1 MILLIWATLLLSV
14 RGSSAETAEKQH
26 CDYRGYC
33 VTLTEGELTAEAG
46 LCVVIP
52 CSFTTAYGFTPQSIV
67 WYKCEQ
73 STQQCDDSD
82 MIFHSKKYNQNVQPG
97 FRRRVSLLE
106 PDVSQNNCS
115 IRINN
120 LSDSDSG
127 SYQLRVNG
135 DRFGRPDGYTF
146 SQRATVSVTDLT
158 QKPSVMIPPL
168 TEGKQTTL
176 TCTAPGLC
184 SGSRPKISWM
194 WREAGGNDSYITE
207 NIAVVKTENLTAGTK
222 RYRSTL
228 DFSPSAEHHGTNITC
243 KVSFNGG
250 TTTEKTLTLN
260 VNYVKKVQIS
270 GNRNLK
276 KGETLN
282 LTCSVESFP
291 PSFVAWTK
299 RNCMG
304 SLIRNRR
311 SSTLVIPDVRAEH
324 SGQYVCEAMYM
335 ERPLL
340 SYVNITVSLDLVI
353 NCGSCRPVLPW
364 VVAGVSLSVHV
375 LVIIL
380 ISCLWNSRKK
390 VKPNQEDRTYMS
402 LQRTD
407 TSSEYEVIAQC

>member
-1 MILLIWATLLLSV
+1 MRMFALIWTTALLFV
-14 RGSSAETAEKQH
+14 TGTPAENQH
-26 CDYRGYC
+26 CVNGHC
-33 VTLTEGELTAEAG
+33 VTLTEGELAAEVG

-52 CSFTTAYGFTPQSIV
+52 CSFTTASDFTIRAIV
-67 WYKCEQ
+67 WYKCE
-73 STQQCDDSD
+73 TTKKTCGDSD
-82 MIFHSKKYNQNVQPG
+82 MIFHSNNKNNKNLQARFQG
-97 FRRRVSLLE
+97 RVLLLE
-106 PDVSQNNCS
+106 PDLRRNVCS
-115 IRINN
+115 IIIND
-120 LSDSDSG
+120 LWESDSG
-127 SYQLRVNG
+127 SYELRVKGLLNG
-135 DRFGRPDGYTF
+135 TAEEILFYP
-146 SQRATVSVTDLT
+146 RATVSVKGLT
-158 QKPSVMIPPL
+158 QKPSVMIPAL
-168 TEGKQTTL
+168 KEGKQAIL

-184 SGSRPKISWM
+184 SGSRPKISWT
-194 WREAGGNDSYITE
+194 WTEAGGKESDIPRSIISFRTE
-207 NIAVVKTENLTAGTK
+207 HLTAVTK
-222 RYRSTL
+222 RHRSTL
-228 DFSPSAEHHGTNITC
+228 NFSPSAEHHGTKITC
-243 KVSFNGG
+243 KVSFKSG

-270 GNRNLK
+270 GNRSLK

-304 SLIRNRR
+304 SLIRNQR

-340 SYVNITVSLDLVI
+340 SYVNITVGLDLAI

-364 VVAGVSLSVHV
+364 VVAGVSLSVNV

-407 TSSEYEVIAQC
+407 TSPEYEVIAQR